1 MDRVILPASH
11 PAARYARVVIEE
23 AARRWNP
30 SRGWIEAL
38 APTLEVLERA
48 PTMQAWCDLAM
59 TFGDTR
65 APVLA
70 LIVCLH
76 AEATAAPGAD
86 LGRVRSH
93 RNLCLLD
100 LGIAHGPAQV
110 RLVDLAG
117 VVEHAP
123 PALDTWLSEALA
135 PFDGSLPRAAQYV
148 LALAAARLGR

>member
-1 MDRVILPASH
+1 MALTTAIVP
-11 PAARYARVVIEE
+11 RYAGPVIEA

-30 SRGWIEAL
+30 SRAWIASLAPLLEAL
-38 APTLEVLERA
+38 EQEPTLR
-48 PTMQAWCDLAM
+48 TWCDLAM

-70 LIVCLH
+70 LIVCLY
-76 AEATAAPGAD
+76 AESTAAPGAD
-86 LGRVRSH
+86 LGRLRMH

-100 LGIAHGPAQV
+100 LGIAPGPAQV
-110 RLVDLAG
+110 RIGDLANA
-117 VVEHAP
+117 VEDEP
-123 PALDTWLSEALA
+123 PALDAWLAEALA